1 MGYESHNKKIVH
13 IALKY
18 KDGKKMYLVRT
29 SQKADGRSYIN
40 IRQTSFDTKI
50 LLEIDAFNTNNK
62 FNKKI

>member
-1 MGYESHNKKIVH
+1 MEKKVSCENQP
-13 IALKY
+13 K
-18 KDGKKMYLVRT
+18 
-29 SQKADGRSYIN
+29 GRWERLYN